1 MKILVIGS
9 GFLATQIVKRLEAEG
24 NELLIFS
31 RRNNE
36 AIKAEQITGNIFD
49 FHNFVK
55 VLDWEPQAVINTAW
69 ITTPKLYKNHP
80 SNFEYANFT
89 SRLAESLLG
98 SNVEHFIVLGSCAEY
113 LQESNS
119 SFQGVGNSTSTTLY
133 VEQKIQALESVRR
146 ILGNSDIR
154 FTWARVFFPY
164 GPGQHPLRLIP
175 TLLNSLK
182 SGEPICLSDTSSIY
196 DWITTRDV
204 ASAISWI
211 LKNELTSEIDLG
223 TTLGFTNLEILNT
236 LEGLLG
242 ISHKGTVGKMH
253 EPGLNQTLL
262 ASKDSSLF
270 SSGWIPRDSLME
282 GLAWVLES

>member
-31 RRNNE
+31 RRKNQE
-36 AIKAEQITGNIFD
+36 FKVEQIIGDIFD
-49 FHNFVK
+49 FHNFIK
-55 VLDWEPQAVINTAW
+55 VLDWEPHAIIHTAW
-69 ITTPKLYKNHP
+69 ITTPGLYKNHP
-80 SNFEYANFT
+80 TNFEYAKFT
-89 SRLAESLLG
+89 SSLAESLLG
-98 SNVEHFIVLGSCAEY
+98 SKVEHFIVLGTCAEY
-113 LQESNS
+113 LQESNP
-119 SFQGVGNSTSTTLY
+119 SFQRVGNSTSTTLY
-133 VEQKIQALESVRR
+133 VEQKIQAFESVSR

-175 TLLNSLK
+175 TLLSSLK

-211 LKNELTSEIDLG
+211 LKNELTSEIDVG
-223 TTLGFTNLEILNT
+223 TTLGFTNLEILTT

-253 EPGLNQTLL
+253 ESGLNQTLL
-262 ASKDSSLF
+262 ASKESSLF
-270 SSGWIPRDSLME
+270 SSGWIPRDSLVA
-282 GLAWVLES
+282 GLAWVLDS